1 MNAMKVSMN
10 AQKHQIVLMK
20 SVIIV
25 VNVNLDMMVMSARKG
40 FQVVR
45 SEAFRLESRNRTF
58 VI

>member
-10 AQKHQIVLMK
+10 AQKHQIALTK

-45 SEAFRLESRNRTF
+45 SEVFRLESRNRTF